1 VLNLYVLGTN
11 DFLRRGR
18 LHLKSKQAE
27 DVILLKQ
34 KVIYL
39 QSELARY
46 KSKLH
51 EYEQNHLHRNYVA
64 LKTENERFK
73 DELEQMEGKL
83 RELTKKL
90 EETTA
95 ENVILKELALQSEQ
109 RYEELMRTKQEKEEF
124 QRQLTE
130 LQKYIEAKQNEAGSP
145 DSWFIHTL
153 KQENAI
159 ISSSIKS
166 QMNVNRKL
174 ESSPFTF
181 GGSSEEETE

>member
-1 VLNLYVLGTN
+1 M
-11 DFLRRGR
+11 
-18 LHLKSKQAE
+18 KSKQAE
-27 DVILLKQ
+27 DVIFLKQ

-64 LKTENERFK
+64 LKTENERLK
-73 DELEQMEGKL
+73 DELEQMEAKL

-109 RYEELMRTKQEKEEF
+109 RYEELMRTKQ
-124 QRQLTE
+124 QLVE
-130 LQKYIEAKQNEAGSP
+130 LQKYIENEVGSP
-145 DSWFIHTL
+145 DSWFIRTL
-153 KQENAI
+153 KQQNAI
-159 ISSSIKS
+159 VSSSTKS
-166 QMNVNRKL
+166 QIDANRKL